1 MARVWIGLGSNL
13 DQPAQQLT
21 RAFQELDQLPH
32 TQLLQTSGLWQS
44 KPMGPQDQPDFINA
58 VAELATDLPPLDL
71 LDALQQ
77 LELQHQRVKHRHWGE
92 RTLDL
97 DVLLYDQLEYQH
109 PRLTLPHPG
118 ISLRAFVLLPLAT
131 LAPTLEVPGKGSVN
145 QLLEQLPSSEL
156 QGVLPLEANA
166 AAGL

>member
-58 VAELATDLPPLDL
+58 VAELATDLPPLEL

-77 LELQHQRVKHRHWGE
+77 LELQHRRVKHRHWGE

-131 LAPTLEVPGKGSVN
+131 LAPTLEIPGKGSVN

-156 QGVLPLEANA
+156 QGVLPLESNA